1 MKGYKLMMF
10 NWYRWLFRIIVN
22 LPVIGQYIDFLT
34 LCLSSMVVRNDVGLW
49 AAKGLEKCK
58 RPKKTLILYE
68 FEGCPYCRKVR
79 EVLSVLDLD
88 CIIYPCTRT
97 TFDSDGVADEQSR
110 FRPIA
115 KKLGGKA
122 QFPFMIDENF
132 VNQKK
137 EPSKMYES
145 DDICNYLIQVYGD
158 KCELPWS
165 YHLSRIL
172 MMPRLT
178 LATFLRPLDEHGLK
192 SIRIPNPRGE
202 EVPTSGNATKEAKN
216 VDPKMPPKLLELFST
231 ESSPFSKRVREVL
244 SSLEIPYLLRN
255 APFGSVKRPEFKQRF
270 DEHLSDIRK
279 RAGLI
284 QIPLL
289 VDPNAD
295 DKVVLESLDIVK
307 YLKHHYG

>member
-1 MKGYKLMMF
+1 MKGFKLVLF
-10 NWYRWLFRIIVN
+10 NWYRWVFGLVVS
-22 LPVIGQYIDFLT
+22 LPLIGQYIDFIT
-34 LCLSSMVVRNDVGLW
+34 LILSSVVVRNNVGDW
-49 AAKGLEKCK
+49 TAKGLDKCK

-88 CIIYPCTRT
+88 CIIYPCPRT
-97 TFDSDGVADEQSR
+97 TFERDGVADERSR

-115 KKLGGKA
+115 KKIGGKA
-122 QFPFMIDENF
+122 QFPLLVDENA

-137 EPSKMYES
+137 ETFKMYES

-165 YHLSRIL
+165 YHISRYL
-172 MMPRLT
+172 MMPRLK

-192 SIRIPNPRGE
+192 SIRVPDTHGE
-202 EVPTSGNATKEAKN
+202 EVPTPSNADKESVN
-216 VDPKMPPKLLELFST
+216 TDPKLPPKLMELFSN
-231 ESSPFSKRVREVL
+231 EPSPFSKRVREAMC
-244 SSLEIPYLLRN
+244 SLEIPYLLRN
-255 APFGSVKRPEFKQRF
+255 AAFGSVKRPEFKERF
-270 DEHLSDIRK
+270 NHYISDVRK
-279 RAGLI
+279 KVGLI

-295 DKVVLESLDIVK
+295 EKVVLESLDIIT
-307 YLKHHYG
+307 YLKQHYG